1 MIWVKFKSSPYR
13 YFFTKGNI
21 SALII
26 LYFILHVLIYFL
38 LLDPTKFW
46 LWQILLP
53 MSPNTIMLYYYWFL
67 LSQHWLILWFYW
79 FCFFILFSILLILKS
94 NCNHKT
100 TMDVSK
106 MTVYHYLSS
115 ESKMKWSAQA
125 YLYIAVHKCSY
136 V

>member
-1 MIWVKFKSSPYR
+1 MIWIKFKSSPYR
-13 YFFTKGNI
+13 YFSTKGNI
-21 SALII
+21 NALII
-26 LYFILHVLIYFL
+26 LYFILHVLIYLL

-79 FCFFILFSILLILKS
+79 FCFFILFLILLILKS
-94 NCNHKT
+94 NCNHKA

-106 MTVYHYLSS
+106 MTVYHYLRS